1 MSALIVTILAIFA
14 LGIAYAVY
22 GRFLARRI
30 FQLDR
35 EAKTPAYKFYD
46 GIDFVPARTPVLFGH
61 HFASIAGLGPILGP
75 AIALIWGWV
84 PALLW
89 VIFGAIFIGAVHDL
103 GALVVSLRHEGRS
116 IGDICRELM
125 SPRAR
130 LLALILIFFL
140 LALAMGSFVLAIS
153 DLLVN
158 YNPDAIIPSVGLMIV
173 AMGVGVGVYRFGVS
187 LLRATVV
194 GLLAFAI
201 LILIGVERPVLTY
214 WVFLN
219 EEQKS
224 LLEQLEA
231 GKVPSVS
238 GETQPP
244 QTVGVEAPAVRLP
257 KLEWQSPYGAAQ
269 INQYFSKL
277 EHWVHELEQEGG
289 PSAEAA
295 KRMAEPVLAAWSGFR
310 SALRQSQNAW
320 IVGLLLYA
328 FLASILPVWLLLQPR
343 DYINSFQLYFAL
355 ATLFAGLLVAGLVG
369 ASEARIHAAAFRPI
383 VPLEPLRPGQ
393 SLSEVAH
400 APSWFPLLFVTIACG
415 AVSGFHSLVSSGTT
429 VRQISRETDALP
441 VGYGGMLVEAV
452 LAVLVIM
459 ACAAGLG
466 AAAWQPLGEYGSWK
480 GLGGAGLAVQL
491 SAVVRGGANL
501 LGFLGIPPAIGSA
514 LLAVTIV
521 AFALTTLDTA
531 TRLLRFNVEELFR
544 SVGLS
549 SLANR
554 FVASLVA
561 VGAIGFFAFLLAT
574 GGKTLWTLFGTSNQL
589 LAGLSLLTVSVFL
602 FKLGRPI
609 VYTALPM
616 LIMLGVSLYA
626 LSLQLLGF
634 IRAANWPLVI
644 ITLGIVG
651 MALWLVGEA
660 CQAFCRYRRKEEHGV
675 AVAVPTEEQMVGSR
689 WA

>member
-1 MSALIVTILAIFA
+1 MNALIVTILAIFA
-14 LGIAYAVY
+14 LGIAYAAY

-158 YNPDAIIPSVGLMIV
+158 YNPDAIVPSVGLMIV
-173 AMGVGVGVYRFGVS
+173 AMGVGIAVYRWRVP
-187 LLRATVV
+187 LLRATIA
-194 GLLAFAI
+194 GLVAFAV
-201 LILIGVERPVLTY
+201 LILIGVEQPVLTY
-214 WVFLN
+214 WMFLD
-219 EEQKS
+219 EDQKS
-224 LLEQLEA
+224 LLRQLER
-231 GKVPSVS
+231 GLPTPPITENQPS
-238 GETQPP
+238 ETS
-244 QTVGVEAPAVRLP
+244 TLEIRSTSVP
-257 KLEWQSPYGAAQ
+257 KLEWQRPYGAAQ
-269 INQYFSKL
+269 ITQYFSKL
-277 EHWVHELEQEGG
+277 EHWLHEVEGQG
-289 PSAEAA
+289 GSSAETA
-295 KRMAEPVLAAWSGFR
+295 KRLAEPILAASPGFR
-310 SALRQSQNAW
+310 AAFRQTQNAW
-320 IVGLLLYA
+320 IVALLIYA
-328 FLASILPVWLLLQPR
+328 FLASVLPVWLLLQPR

-355 ATLFAGLLVAGLVG
+355 ATLFAGLLVAGLLG
-369 ASEARIHAAAFRPI
+369 ASEARIHAAAFRPV

-393 SLSEVAH
+393 SLSAVAH

-466 AAAWQPLGEYGSWK
+466 AAAWQSLGEYGSWK

-616 LIMLGVSLYA
+616 LIMLGISLYA

-634 IRAANWPLVI
+634 IRSANWPLVI

-660 CQAFCRYRRKEEHGV
+660 CQAFCRYRQKKEQGEV
-675 AVAVPTEEQMVGSR
+675 AAVPAEEQLVGSR
-689 WA
+689 

>member
-1 MSALIVTILAIFA
+1 MNAVVVAILAIFA
-14 LGIAYAVY
+14 LGLGYGVY
-22 GRFLARRI
+22 GRFLARQI
-30 FQLDR
+30 FQLDSH
-35 EAKTPAYKFYD
+35 AKTPAYKHYD
-46 GIDFVPARTPVLFGH
+46 GIDFVPARAPVLFGH

-89 VIFGAIFIGAVHDL
+89 VVFGAIFIGAVHDL

-116 IGDICRELM
+116 IGDICRELI

-130 LLALILIFFL
+130 LLALVLIFFL

-173 AMGVGVGVYRFGVS
+173 AMGVGLGVYRFRMP
-187 LLRATVV
+187 LLHATVV

-201 LILIGVERPVLTY
+201 LIFIGVEQPVLTY
-214 WVFLN
+214 WIFLN
-219 EEQKS
+219 GEQKALLS
-224 LLEQLEA
+224 QLEQGSAALPSAENPGTEA
-231 GKVPSVS
+231 LS
-238 GETQPP
+238 GA
-244 QTVGVEAPAVRLP
+244 GPAISLP
-257 KLEWQSPYGAAQ
+257 KLQWQSPFGAAQ
-269 INQYFSKL
+269 ITRYFSEL
-277 EHWVHELEQEGG
+277 EHWVHEAEQQGKVSGEV
-289 PSAEAA
+289 A
-295 KRMAEPVLAAWSGFR
+295 KRMAEPVLAAWPGFR
-310 SALRQSQNAW
+310 SALRETQNTW
-320 IVGLLLYA
+320 IVGLLFYA
-328 FLASILPVWLLLQPR
+328 FLASVLPVWLLLQPR
-343 DYINSFQLYFAL
+343 DYINSFQLYFSL
-355 ATLFAGLLVAGLVG
+355 GTLFIGLLIAGLLG
-369 ASEARIHAAAFRPI
+369 APEARIHAASFRPI

-393 SLSEVAH
+393 TLSEVVH

-429 VRQISRETDALP
+429 VRQINRETDALP
-441 VGYGGMLVEAV
+441 VGYGAMLVEAV

-466 AAAWQPLGEYGSWK
+466 AGAWQPLGEYGSWK

-501 LGFLGIPPAIGSA
+501 LGFLGIPHPIASA

-544 SVGLS
+544 SIGLS

-561 VGAIGFFAFLLAT
+561 VAAIGFFAFLLAT

-602 FKLGRPI
+602 FKLGRPL
-609 VYTALPM
+609 VYTVLPM

-634 IRAANWPLVI
+634 VRNGNWPLVV
-644 ITLGIVG
+644 ITVGIVG
-651 MALWLVGEA
+651 IALWLVGEA
-660 CQAFCRYRRKEEHGV
+660 CQAFRQGRQYKDEVSR
-675 AVAVPTEEQMVGSR
+675 ATPMPSEEQMVAS
-689 WA
+689 A